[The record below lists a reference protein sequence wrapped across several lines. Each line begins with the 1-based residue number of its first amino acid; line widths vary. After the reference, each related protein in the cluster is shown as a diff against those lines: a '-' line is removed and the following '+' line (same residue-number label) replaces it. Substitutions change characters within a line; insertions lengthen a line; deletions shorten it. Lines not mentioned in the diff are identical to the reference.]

1 MFLSSSTPSSE
12 VSSPPNNE
20 DFPHAELATHMLT
33 DIGPELCLSWILS
46 EASKRNPRNLPPV
59 LHRGLISYLLRA
71 ASQHEARAASDAL
84 HASLRMPQRNRG
96 ACLGF
101 SIANRYADFAPVLL
115 DILQSAAR
123 AAPLLPSGKALDFY
137 SRAGP
142 GSVDTEDFHTATP
155 EARVP
160 FCDEHERLSGVRAY
174 NLLLCIRYLTAAL
187 GDNGTYSL
195 VQDVANGASAPF
207 LAPLVT
213 AMPEAM
219 GELDPKMI
227 KGILSF
233 YSVYMKSQPKSIRD
247 NLKARLM
254 NATMRVGKLHE
265 EIVGTYLG
273 GFDDVDV
280 RFTVTRLCLI
290 QRFKVNDRVDSE
302 LTVGKLLKKYLVL
315 KPVQGRVNIIVP
327 ALTAVMIMAWY
338 EHAPL
343 SAFKYDGQKK
353 EVEKKIVQHID
364 ALYKVKHSFPS
375 SFGVSKRSRN
385 AFRVA
390 ILMLANRVMDANEE
404 VFGKDEKLI

>member
-1 MFLSSSTPSSE
+1 MLRSTSTPTSE
-12 VSSPPNNE
+12 ASPPRTNE
-20 DFPHAELATHMLT
+20 EFPHAELATHMLT

-46 EASKRNPRNLPPV
+46 EASEKHPRTIPPV

-101 SIANRYADFAPVLL
+101 SVANGYADFAPVLL

-142 GSVDTEDFHTATP
+142 GSVDTDDFHTATP

-174 NLLLCIRYLTAAL
+174 NLLLCIRYLTASL
-187 GDNGTYSL
+187 EDSGTYAL
-195 VQDVANGASAPF
+195 VQEVANGASSQF
-207 LAPLVT
+207 LTPLVT
-213 AMPEAM
+213 SMPEAM
-219 GELDPKMI
+219 AELDPKMI

-233 YSVYMKSQPKSIRD
+233 YSVYMRNQPKSVRD
-247 NLKARLM
+247 NLKAKLM

-280 RFTVTRLCLI
+280 RFAVTRLCLI

-302 LTVGKLLKKYLVL
+302 LNIGKLLKKYLVL
-315 KPVQGRVNIIVP
+315 KPVQGRVNVIVP
-327 ALTAVMIMAWY
+327 ALMAVMIMAWY

-343 SAFKYDGQKK
+343 SAFKYEGKKK
-353 EVEKKIVQHID
+353 EVEKKIVQHMD
-364 ALYKVKHSFPS
+364 ALRKLKHSFPS
-375 SFGVSKRSRN
+375 SFGFSKRSRN

-390 ILMLANRVMDANEE
+390 VLMLANRIMDANEQ
-404 VFGKDEKLI
+404 VLGNDGKLT